1 MKRATQLCSAR
12 CMSTFKPQEL
22 SGVESLIKYGLSTV
36 IFPTAPL
43 WFFTVPNNRRAVVTN
58 FGKYRETLPEGLHWR
73 SPIGLD
79 FKNVFIG
86 VKSHDLK
93 TSRIVDSNG
102 NPVDVSGTVNY
113 RVSEPEKFV
122 VNINANEQFLNNQ
135 AEIVLKR
142 VTSEYPYESKTGE
155 SLSKDGKLVSERM
168 TTELQKLVDVAG
180 ITIDGF
186 LLTNMCY
193 APEIA
198 QSMLI
203 RQRALAYV
211 DAKDTIGK
219 ASAGIVQQI
228 ITDVESKC
236 NVKLSEDRKGQI
248 IDHLLVVMTSESG
261 AQPMIPLTSN
271 SSSKD

>member
-1 MKRATQLCSAR
+1 
-12 CMSTFKPQEL
+12 MSTFKPQEL

-79 FKNVFIG
+79 CKNVFIG
-86 VKSHDLK
+86 MKSHDLK

-113 RVSEPEKFV
+113 RISEPEKFV

-168 TTELQKLVDVAG
+168 TSELQKLVDVAG
-180 ITIDGF
+180 ITIDSF
-186 LLTNMCY
+186 MLTNMCY

-203 RQRALAYV
+203 RQRALAYI

-236 NVKLSEDRKGQI
+236 NVKLSDDRKGQI

-261 AQPMIPLTSN
+261 AQPMIPLG
-271 SSSKD
+271 SSSGSGKD